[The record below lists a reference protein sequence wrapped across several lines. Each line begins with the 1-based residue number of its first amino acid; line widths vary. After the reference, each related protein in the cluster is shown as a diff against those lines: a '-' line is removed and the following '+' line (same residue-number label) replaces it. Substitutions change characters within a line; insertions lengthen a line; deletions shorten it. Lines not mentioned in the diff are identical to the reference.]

1 MPFYIILGTKIQLFH
16 DITGG
21 CAPFLVHLQYKLTKH
36 MNERESII
44 SLREQLHRHNY
55 NYYVLNA
62 PVISDKE
69 FDEMMH
75 ELQELE
81 ARHPDMFDPNS
92 PTQRVGSDLN
102 DEFQT
107 VPHRRPMLSLAN
119 TYNLEEVREFYQRVS
134 DGLHGQPFQVCAEL
148 KYDGLSI
155 SLHYR
160 EGKLVQAVTRGDGI
174 QGDDVTANVRTI
186 RSIPLVL
193 DSTRGE
199 IPEEFEIRGEV
210 LMPWQSFE
218 RLNTERQEAGED
230 LFANPRNAASG
241 TLKSKDPKVVSR
253 RGLDAY
259 LYYLLGEDI
268 PSTGHYENMESARSW
283 GFQVSKD
290 MKLCNTL
297 EELWE
302 YINYWDVHRKELP
315 VATDGIV
322 IKVNSL
328 AQQKALGMT
337 AKSPRWAIAYKFQA
351 EQASTILREVTFQVG
366 RTGVVTPVANMDSVL
381 LSGTM
386 VHRATLHNA
395 DVMDAL
401 NLHIGDHV
409 LVEKGGE
416 IIPKIV
422 GKKTPADP
430 KTLPPAPPQ
439 GRGVVT
445 TDLCPHQQ
453 NIIPP
458 PLVGGMGRGPE
469 GAETTDLCPH
479 QTVHY
484 TPSPCGRAG
493 EGAAIPIRFIQRCPV
508 CGTPLVRAQEEASH
522 YCPNDLH
529 CAPQIIGRLEHFVSR
544 KAMNINLV
552 GPELIQQYYRN
563 GLLHDLSDFYRITH
577 DKKVA
582 DSVARSVEVPFE
594 RVLFALGIRF
604 VGEIAAKTLARKF
617 KNIDSLMSATAEQL
631 LETDGIGK
639 VIAESLINYFS
650 SGENRALIERLRQ
663 AGLQFTLSEEQ
674 LSAHS
679 TTLQGQSIV
688 ISGVFAHHSRDEY
701 KRIIEQHG
709 GKNVGS
715 ISGKTS
721 FILAG
726 DNMGPSKLEKV
737 EKLGVRIVSEDEFL
751 AMIGQE

>member
-1 MPFYIILGTKIQLFH
+1 
-16 DITGG
+16 
-21 CAPFLVHLQYKLTKH
+21 

-75 ELQELE
+75 LLQTLE
-81 ARHPDMFDPNS
+81 ERYPDMADPNS

-193 DSTRGE
+193 DSSHGD

-268 PSTGHYENMESARSW
+268 PATGHYENMESARSW
-283 GFQVSKD
+283 GFQVSRD

-351 EQASTILREVTFQVG
+351 EQACTILREVTFQVG

-395 DVMDAL
+395 DVMDTL
-401 NLHIGDHV
+401 DLHIGDHV

-422 GKKTPADP
+422 GKKTLGPADP
-430 KTLPPAPPQ
+430 SPTLPQ
-439 GRGVVT
+439 
-445 TDLCPHQQ
+445 
-453 NIIPP
+453 
-458 PLVGGMGRGPE
+458 
-469 GAETTDLCPH
+469 
-479 QTVHY
+479 
-484 TPSPCGRAG
+484 G
-493 EGAAIPIRFIQRCPV
+493 EGSAAIRFIQRCPV

-544 KAMNINLV
+544 KTMNINLV

-563 GLLHDLSDFYRITH
+563 GMLHDVSDFYRITH

-639 VIAESLINYFS
+639 VIAESLINYFAS
-650 SGENRALIERLRQ
+650 EENCALIERLKE

-726 DNMGPSKLEKV
+726 DNMGPSKLEKA

>member
-1 MPFYIILGTKIQLFH
+1 
-16 DITGG
+16 
-21 CAPFLVHLQYKLTKH
+21 

-268 PSTGHYENMESARSW
+268 PSTGHYENMESARSL
-283 GFQVSKD
+283 GFQVSRD

-458 PLVGGMGRGPE
+458 PIE
-469 GAETTDLCPH
+469 
-479 QTVHY
+479 
-484 TPSPCGRAG
+484 GRAG
-493 EGAAIPIRFIQRCPV
+493 EGSAIPIRFIQRCPV

-529 CAPQIIGRLEHFVSR
+529 CAPQIIGRMEHFVSR

-563 GLLHDLSDFYRITH
+563 GMLHDVSDFYRITH

-604 VGEIAAKTLARKF
+604 VGEIAAKTLVRKF

-639 VIAESLINYFS
+639 VIAESLINYFAS
-650 SGENRALIERLRQ
+650 EENRALIERLRQ

-726 DNMGPSKLEKV
+726 DNMGPSKLEKA